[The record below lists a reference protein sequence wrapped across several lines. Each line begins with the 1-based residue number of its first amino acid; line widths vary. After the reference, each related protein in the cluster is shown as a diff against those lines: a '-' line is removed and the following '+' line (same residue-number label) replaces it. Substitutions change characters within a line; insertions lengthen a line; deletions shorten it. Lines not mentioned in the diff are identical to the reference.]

1 MTSATPTGVDVVVAA
16 QTLGTT
22 VRRTPLDLSL
32 RLSGKRHQPV
42 LLKREDVQVG
52 RSYKVRGAYNMISS
66 LSPAERE
73 SGVVC
78 ASAGNHA
85 QGVAFACRQLKIHG
99 KVFLP
104 STPPLAAASAMA
116 RKERPKR
123 FIWCAPG
130 AGSGMARLAR

>member
-66 LSPAERE
+66 LSPAELM
-73 SGVVC
+73 
-78 ASAGNHA
+78 ALDHA
-85 QGVAFACRQLKIHG
+85 AADEPDTFARQLLDLGRSRNFRVYGGCCGTDTAH
-99 KVFLP
+99 LESLCRLMNELAPPP
-104 STPPLAAASAMA
+104 S
-116 RKERPKR
+116 
-123 FIWCAPG
+123 
-130 AGSGMARLAR
+130 